1 MTAKKTTKPK
11 QQKAKKPNAALA
23 LAMLFHD
30 TYERLAPKFGYKTR
44 DDTKE
49 FIPNGPNGKLMVAVA
64 KEVLASIPKP
74 PPEKIPITEADHEK
88 WFYNLDAK
96 HFKLLA
102 QEWNEQKL
110 KLKLVKQDGYDA
122 WLNYFKTLSPT
133 AIRML
138 AATGQDILTT
148 EAYAALSWWHDI
160 ISNPHRIG
168 KIHQAGLNG
177 PARDK
182 KTKTIYELAQAND
195 RLGVLMATRDAIA
208 EKLQK
213 GAGARDT
220 AALARELT
228 EIMTQIADYEKR
240 MGPKKTTVLGQLLE
254 DMPGPKTKRPSKNG
268 GGARHTSFKS
278 RVTIKDIEDGE

>member
-1 MTAKKTTKPK
+1 MTAKKAKATRPASEPTPIKKVLEKKK
-11 QQKAKKPNAALA
+11 QPAKKAVKKKA
-23 LAMLFHD
+23 
-30 TYERLAPKFGYKTR
+30 APKKPVITAADFENYFYK
-44 DDTKE
+44 
-49 FIPNGPNGKLMVAVA
+49 
-64 KEVLASIPKP
+64 
-74 PPEKIPITEADHEK
+74 
-88 WFYNLDAK
+88 LDAK
-96 HFKLLA
+96 QFKALA
-102 QEWNEQKL
+102 QEWNERKL
-110 KLKLVKQDGYDA
+110 KVKLTKQDGYDA

-133 AIRML
+133 VIRML

-148 EAYAALSWWHDI
+148 EAYAALSWWHDV
-160 ISNPHRIG
+160 ISNPHRIS
-168 KIHQAGLNG
+168 KIYQAGLNG
-177 PARDK
+177 PQKDK

-240 MGPKKTTVLGQLLE
+240 QGPKKTTVLGQLLD
-254 DMPGPKTKRPSKNG
+254 DMPGPRTKRPSQNG

-278 RVTIKDIEDGE
+278 RVTIKDVEGE